1 MNVFKQRRADLLAK
15 IERDAAVVISAAPE
29 AYRSKDV
36 EYPYRQN
43 SDFYYFTGFEEPH
56 AVMVLLPGS
65 TGGEFALFCRSRDP
79 DAEAWTGP
87 RAGLEGAKNHFNA
100 DIAYDIKDF
109 AEKIQSL
116 LKGRQKIYSTN
127 KEISGLTLSDLTP
140 ISAEMRLI
148 KSDYELVRLQRAI
161 DISAAAH
168 CRAMR
173 SVEIGMMEYELEA
186 EILHE
191 FTRRGS
197 RAPAYGSIVGG
208 GANACVLHYVA
219 NNKPLN
225 AGELVL
231 VDAGAEYEYY
241 AADITRTYPIN
252 GKFSPEQ
259 ALIYNL
265 VLRAQ
270 LAVIEKIR
278 PGLLWTDMQNTVV
291 QIFTQGLVDLKI
303 LTGDV
308 NALIAQQKYK
318 TFYMHGSGHWLG
330 MDVHDVG
337 AYKINDQ
344 ARELKPGMVFTVEPG
359 LYIKANNDIDKK
371 WWNIGVRIEDDVLV
385 TKNGCKVLSYGVPK
399 TIEEIENL
407 MAKKSCM
414 LNLT

>member
-1 MNVFKQRRADLLAK
+1 MNIFKQRREELLSK
-15 IERDAAVVISAAPE
+15 IEGDSAVVISAAPE

-56 AVMVLLPGS
+56 AMMVLLPHS
-65 TGGEFALFCRSRDP
+65 KEGEFVLFCRSRDS

-87 RAGLEGAKNHFNA
+87 RSGLEGAKSHFNA
-100 DIAYDIKDF
+100 DLAYDIKDF
-109 AEKIQSL
+109 SEKIQLL

-127 KEISGLTLSDLTP
+127 KEISGLTLTDLNP
-140 ISAEMRLI
+140 ISSEIRLI
-148 KSDYELVRLQRAI
+148 KSDYELARLQRAI

-173 SVEIGMMEYELEA
+173 SVEAGMMEYELEA

-197 RAPAYGSIVGG
+197 RSPAYGSIVGG

-225 AGELVL
+225 PGDLVL

-259 ALIYNL
+259 RVIYEL
-265 VLRAQ
+265 VLHAQ

-278 PGLLWTDMQNTVV
+278 PGLLWTEMQNTVV

-308 NALIAQQKYK
+308 KELIAQQKYK
-318 TFYMHGSGHWLG
+318 SFYMHGSGHWLG

-337 AYKINDQ
+337 VYQINNQ

-359 LYIKANNDIDKK
+359 LYIKANNEIDKK

-385 TKNGCKVLSYGVPK
+385 TKNGCKVLSDGVPK

-407 MAKKSCM
+407 MAKKSCT